1 MTVNAGFND
10 INLPVLIITVFYIA
24 VFYANMTISVPTI
37 LAVRELL
44 KELGESSRT
53 FTNCIGTFLE
63 FLVSINR
70 MQDFL
75 LWEEADLSAIKF
87 KEDKDV
93 SIKIDP
99 SYFFWGFDKQAEVEM
114 KKTATKNKNQKQ
126 NLTFSHTSKLFLM

>member
-53 FTNCIGTFLE
+53 FTSCIGTFLE

-99 SYFFWGFDKQAEVEM
+99 SHFFWGFDKQAEVEM

-126 NLTFSHTSKLFLM
+126 NLTFSYTSKLFLM